1 MYFQPGL
8 SNLLL
13 FGWWRTM
20 QLALR
25 EMPARRVGPGLLLA
39 RKNRSLASRT
49 SGGPIWR
56 HTENHAFRT
65 ARLPNKKINGLVGKR
80 SAACRAHVMHS
91 RVAHAADLSL

>member
-49 SGGPIWR
+49 SGALSGDILKTMPF
-56 HTENHAFRT
+56 E
-65 ARLPNKKINGLVGKR
+65 PNATPVFQIKR
-80 SAACRAHVMHS
+80 EMG
-91 RVAHAADLSL
+91 SLGRGVRPVEHM